1 MPHPPPPLRP
11 YMVGLNL
18 DFSLKCIDLQIRLI
32 TNRMDLEE
40 DGKTIVSMLFLRK
53 GRKWQKTG
61 RAAQQLVDL
70 TIVTLV
76 VPLCPAQMGFTEM
89 DNRRQ
94 RFSLRE
100 KEPKMGC

>member
-1 MPHPPPPLRP
+1 MQ
-11 YMVGLNL
+11 
-18 DFSLKCIDLQIRLI
+18 CIDLQIRLI

-53 GRKWQKTG
+53 GRKWQKMG
-61 RAAQQLVDL
+61 REAQQLAEL
-70 TIVTLV
+70 TMVTLV
-76 VPLCPAQMGFTEM
+76 LLCPAQMGFTEM

-100 KEPKMGC
+100 KEPKMGCLRLQQSCG